1 MRRIRLAG
9 LNCGNILPKTVASFL
24 SGSALQYNWSEKLK
38 GMVLGICLARS
49 VVLQD
54 IARRQG
60 GGVKKAEK
68 SLSEFLSSQRLNLRD
83 SSWKCAVEVLRR
95 IGKKRFYRY
104 RGKLVLL
111 VDSTSYVKLRSR
123 GKEQRMPHIGKVLLH
138 NVPAKGTIL
147 APGYNEFWTGLLL
160 KDKTCLGMT
169 RRLFTETRLRGF
181 SQNKL
186 EETEIQRAITLVQ
199 EAFQMKVIVVGDRG
213 FRRKELLQLL
223 KKDFGTDFV
232 IRLAGKLTVSARGCD
247 GLLQKLAP
255 HWPERLRRCWR
266 DDAKSPILSAV
277 RAAVVAIPLSSRTS
291 LRCNVLCLTPLNKQ
305 GLEPLFLASTLP
317 IDTVEDLFEIVTL
330 YSRRWTIETFFFSF
344 KQSLRAEG
352 FRVFSC
358 WEAIDRLLAMA
369 HIAFL
374 ILYALFVLGQ
384 SAIHG
389 VWAKFWRAVLNR
401 LLEWFARP
409 PKLTL
414 GYFFEILE
422 KDYGKC
428 RWAWSGG

>member
-1 MRRIRLAG
+1 
-9 LNCGNILPKTVASFL
+9 
-24 SGSALQYNWSEKLK
+24 
-38 GMVLGICLARS
+38 MVVGICLARS

-54 IARRQG
+54 IARREG
-60 GGVKKAEK
+60 GKVKKVEK
-68 SLSEFLSSQRLNLRD
+68 SLSEFLSSKRLKLRD
-83 SSWKCAVEVLRR
+83 SSWKCTVEVLRR

-138 NVPAKGTIL
+138 NTPSKKVIL

-169 RRLFTETRLRGF
+169 RRLFTETRLPGF

-186 EETEIQRAITLVQ
+186 EEAEIQRAIALVQ
-199 EAFQMKVIVVGDRG
+199 EAFRMKVIVVGDRG

-232 IRLAGKLTVSARGCD
+232 IRLEGKLTVNARGCD

-266 DDAKSPILSAV
+266 DDAKNPILSAI
-277 RAAVVAIPLSSRTS
+277 RAAVVAIPLPARKS

-305 GLEPLFLASTLP
+305 DLEPLFLASTLP
-317 IDTVEDLFEIVTL
+317 IDTVEDLSEIVTL

-344 KQSLRAEG
+344 KQSLRAQG

-369 HIAFL
+369 HMAFL
-374 ILYALFVLGQ
+374 ILYALFVFGQDALG
-384 SAIHG
+384 G
-389 VWAKFWRAVLNR
+389 VWAEFWCGVRDR
-401 LLEWFARP
+401 LRDWFARP

-414 GYFFEILE
+414 GYFFEILA
-422 KDYGKC
+422 KDYDKC
-428 RWAWSGG
+428 RWAWSSG